1 MKTLTLLKIYAGAL
15 AVLGGWIWYD
25 QRSFVR
31 TYRGTR
37 KAIEDTAGTR
47 LPHPEEK
54 VPTLTE
60 AWEFEMLQEAACEA
74 IAKVAAGNVDEA
86 TRMVLQSIVAE
97 YPWPAVAGDHPSAL
111 ELQGIVSYEV
121 RRRMMDPSSCD
132 S

>member
-25 QRSFVR
+25 QRSFIR

-37 KAIEDTAGTR
+37 KMVEDTSGVR
-47 LPHPEEK
+47 VPHPEEK

-60 AWEFEMLQEAACEA
+60 SWEFEMVEEAVCEA
-74 IAKVAAGNVDEA
+74 IAKVEAGNVDEA
-86 TRMVLQSIVAE
+86 AQLALKSIVAE

-111 ELQGIVSYEV
+111 EMQGIVAYEV
-121 RRRMMDPSSCD
+121 RRRMMDPSSCE